1 MGNVTSSVMSIA
13 KGFSKVNS
21 PIVSTPISR
30 FKNIFSHGINYST
43 TSEMAQFAKNKFVG
57 NLPNDLLNI
66 IIKNNPNRKRESIR
80 LIQDTFV
87 DTACVLQQCEKLQMQ
102 GMRRNRLSLDNAVK
116 ILDNLQKGKTD
127 FYKDKIFNEKIT
139 ELTLKAE
146 NMLMRSLK
154 SVLPDV
160 HNVKLTFIGNGA
172 YGDAFKLEVLNKQ
185 GQKVVADNV
194 IKTFKSDDAQS
205 KLLTD
210 IINKLFTSYS
220 VDDIANQAQKMGI
233 NLDKGNISA
242 LKNQMQ
248 DISNSFNAE
257 SCASVRRL
265 HGSFAEANS
274 AEYIRKFAGH
284 KLDET
289 QGLVLPN
296 MFYLGDIQFSLS
308 KFLNSSAN
316 AIREFNFQRL
326 GLRHT
331 DESVANRINGVCF
344 DIGGIVPYLSISKL
358 RSFDTMFNSNIAG
371 NKTAIKILKRIYNT
385 KPEQREQML
394 ATISREAE
402 QCKNMIERQ
411 HMQKAIKEIQENYSL
426 VQFKTNET
434 EVVVKDIPSNILNA
448 LDNVFA

>member
-1 MGNVTSSVMSIA
+1 MGNITNSVIAIA
-13 KGFSKVNS
+13 KGCSKMNS
-21 PIVSTPISR
+21 PIASTPISR

-57 NLPNDLLNI
+57 NLPTDLLNV
-66 IIKNNPNRKRESIR
+66 IIKNNPNCKRESIR
-80 LIQDTFV
+80 LIQDTFI

-102 GMRRNRLSLDNAVK
+102 GMRRSRLSLDNAVK
-116 ILDNLQKGKTD
+116 ILDNLQMGKTD

-146 NMLMRSLK
+146 DILMRSLK

-160 HNVKLTFIGNGA
+160 HNVKLTFIGNGS

-185 GQKVVADNV
+185 GQKVITDNV

-210 IINKLFTSYS
+210 IINKLFTRYS

-248 DISNSFNAE
+248 EISNSFNAE

-284 KLDET
+284 KLDEA

-296 MFYLGDIQFSLS
+296 MFYLGDTQFSLS
-308 KFLNSSAN
+308 KFLNTSAK
-316 AIREFNFQRL
+316 AIREFDFKRL

-331 DESVANRINGVCF
+331 DESIANRINGVCF

-394 ATISREAE
+394 ETISKEAE
-402 QCKNMIERQ
+402 QCKNMIERL

-426 VQFKTNET
+426 VQLKTNET
-434 EVVVKDIPSNILNA
+434 EVEVKDIPSNILNA